1 MPPKL
6 DPNAI
11 VTINIRTIGGEA
23 GAASSLAPKVGP
35 LGLAPK
41 KIGDDIAKVTSDWKG
56 LKVTCQLTVQNRVA
70 KVVVLPSAA
79 ALLIKALKEPS
90 RDRKKVKHVKHDGSV
105 SLEEIYEIARVMREK
120 SMARTFQG
128 TILEVLGSAVSVG
141 CKVDGQSPRDIQKKI
156 KAGEI
161 ETPEK

>member
-11 VTINIRTIGGEA
+11 VVINVRCIGGEV

-35 LGLAPK
+35 LGLSPK
-41 KIGDDIAKVTSDWKG
+41 KIGDDIAKATQDWKG
-56 LKVTCQLTVQNRVA
+56 LKVTCQLTVQNRNA
-70 KVVVLPSAA
+70 KVSVVPSAA

-105 SLEEIYEIARVMREK
+105 TMDEVYDIARIMREK

-128 TILEVLGSAVSVG
+128 TVLEILGSAVSVG
-141 CKVDGQSPRDIQKKI
+141 CKIDGQSPKEVQRKI
-156 KAGEI
+156 KDGEI
-161 ETPEK
+161 EIPAK